1 MVGGVIEAALA
12 AARYPEPE
20 CQLFHTGVP
29 PNSDQGWIWISGY
42 VDIDMQ
48 WKCMQYAAA
57 RYGAGVSCSST
68 LAHLAPTR
76 DGYGYGY
83 VDMDRWI
90 RSGYR
95 YGLIN

>member
-1 MVGGVIEAALA
+1 MDKWISGYVDMWICGVIEAAL
-12 AARYPEPE
+12 
-20 CQLFHTGVP
+20 
-29 PNSDQGWIWISGY
+29 
-42 VDIDMQ
+42 
-48 WKCMQYAAA
+48 AAA